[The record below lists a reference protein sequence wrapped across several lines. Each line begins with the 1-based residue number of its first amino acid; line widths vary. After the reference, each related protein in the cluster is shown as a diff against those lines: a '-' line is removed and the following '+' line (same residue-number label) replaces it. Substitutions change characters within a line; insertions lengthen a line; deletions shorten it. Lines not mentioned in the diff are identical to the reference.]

1 MRDVGSEETIR
12 QIAQVV
18 MVVMVVMVMVILVVM
33 TRYHVPEWALA
44 YSS

>member
-12 QIAQVV
+12 QIAQ
-18 MVVMVVMVMVILVVM
+18 VVMVVMVMVILVVM

>member
-18 MVVMVVMVMVILVVM
+18 MVVMVMLVVM
-33 TRYHVPEWALA
+33 TRYHMPEWALA

>member
-18 MVVMVVMVMVILVVM
+18 MVMVMVMLVVM

>member
-18 MVVMVVMVMVILVVM
+18 MVVMVVMVMLVVM

>member
-18 MVVMVVMVMVILVVM
+18 MVVMVMLVVM

>member
-18 MVVMVVMVMVILVVM
+18 MVVMVMVMLVVM

>member
-18 MVVMVVMVMVILVVM
+18 MVMMVMVMVVVMVMVMLVVM
-33 TRYHVPEWALA
+33 TRYHVP
-44 YSS
+44 